1 MKITAFILALAALA
15 VAGAWAGSGAA
26 TGNHPPTSTDCT
38 PTEDGWQRY
47 SWTGGP
53 HASDD
58 PPAFPSDDWQANVA
72 GDPHGIGVEG
82 AYFVSH
88 GGSGQGDWFYLELI
102 EGHDCPP
109 PDTTTD
115 EEPPPTTTDE
125 EPPPTTTD
133 EEPPPIPPE
142 DLCPN
147 LGGVQTTVP
156 VGYELA
162 GGKCVTPEEPP
173 KKHNAPPGTPV
184 GDCVVQVNRELL
196 CGEQG

>member
-1 MKITAFILALAALA
+1 MKYIAFMVALVALAA
-15 VAGAWAGSGAA
+15 AGAWAGAGGAWN
-26 TGNHPPTSTDCT
+26 TPPDCT

-88 GGSGQGDWFYLELI
+88 GNAGNGDWFYLELVP
-102 EGHDCPP
+102 GHDCPP

-147 LGGVQTTVP
+147 LGGVQATVP
-156 VGYELA
+156 IGYELVN
-162 GGKCVTPEEPP
+162 GRCVKPDEPKAP
-173 KKHNAPPGTPV
+173 TNAPPGTPI
-184 GDCVVQVNRELL
+184 GDCVVQANRELL